1 MLENQVAQPTLK
13 ASRRANDE
21 HEIEIIG
28 GKLRAMMPWIS
39 EGKMVD
45 KERN

>member
-1 MLENQVAQPTLK
+1 LK

>member
-1 MLENQVAQPTLK
+1 MLENQVSQPTLK